1 MTQTP
6 PREFDEPSMSRPLV
20 GEGADS
26 VAPTGPL
33 EILAP
38 PERLLWTVLRRLEA
52 LALEQYE
59 RFVPALATPAK
70 RLVLDRLRAE
80 VPTDAALT
88 GEELDGPVRELCAAA
103 STDSALA
110 TLCVQGLT
118 LERLGQVIYT
128 RLTTSP
134 GAGALSRQLG
144 DVGSESARGSIELAL
159 AELQR
164 RASTE
169 DLLAAYCT
177 ATGPVLACFDT
188 VGAAGDRALGDHFG
202 LNFVDVLAD
211 VATELIDNC
220 VHIGMN
226 RRKLVCHL
234 TAAFMGA

>member
-1 MTQTP
+1 MTPTP
-6 PREFDEPSMSRPLV
+6 PREIEQHPASRPSP
-20 GEGADS
+20 GGGADP
-26 VAPTGPL
+26 VASTGPG

-52 LALEQYE
+52 LALERYE

-70 RLVLDRLRAE
+70 RTVVARLLSE

-88 GEELDGPVRELCAAA
+88 GQEVDGPVRDLCAAA

-118 LERLGQVIYT
+118 LERLGQVIYA
-128 RLTTSP
+128 RLATSP
-134 GAGALSRQLG
+134 GAGPLSRDLG
-144 DVGSESARGSIELAL
+144 DAGSEVARGSIELAL
-159 AELQR
+159 SELRR

-169 DLLAAYCT
+169 DLLEAYCT
-177 ATGPVLACFDT
+177 ATRPVLACFDA

-202 LNFVDVLAD
+202 LAFVDVLAD

-220 VHIGMN
+220 VRLGMD

-234 TAAFMGA
+234 TAAFMGS